1 MAGKSQSRVRPP
13 RRRFI
18 LRSRGLQTALVLA
31 SAGRCSCGSGA
42 PAGGAVLAPP
52 GTRTTRTET
61 DVVPPGGAAAREQR
75 SFLQQTPPVNSE
87 TAARFATRIVS
98 KLGHQSVPPPP
109 QALPINSSQEED
121 EQAETAFSTTT
132 HRSSGTT
139 GTFSAAGSAMNS
151 LMASFPS
158 SAPPL
163 QLEEQAQASEFPLP
177 AAGAAPAELGANM
190 GQRLSEDS
198 KTLGSAAEQLL
209 GVQADLNRVQNEVE
223 GQVFDLETVRQF
235 FAEHQYLS
243 ASKRTL
249 EEKNAALQNQ
259 VAVVGAELAEAQA
272 AYANT
277 TAVLQS
283 RALEAE
289 RETKKLRAQEAEVEK
304 EYIGHRVAIAEDE
317 KVRAENSELLEKMEH
332 MNRLET
338 AKASAEQDAAASR
351 VLAKKEAKFALELQD
366 TIASLRGQVADL
378 KKAVAGKDAVL
389 VDHVKQLKEG
399 AKKIEEADKT
409 RILSLEQ
416 SEAELRSQLA
426 AAVQRADSLTGKNRE
441 LEDLLKSVQQQAV
454 GKFEQLKAKIG
465 QYKSHIVTLR
475 ESVAQNVLARK
486 SAEAENQ
493 RLTDLMLK
501 SDAQTLKRQLDEVK
515 KAHEQSQADLRD
527 MSTLKAK
534 AEAALVEEE
543 SARAAAENIAG
554 IEKQAAEKARLEKT
568 EKVSACEKSKAEE
581 LAVKGKELMACQS
594 AMNSLE
600 EEKCGVRWAE
610 LNKESVLQIEKC
622 KKDIP
627 LMKEKITTLSSEVAV
642 LQAASNGKLC
652 AESGGTE
659 GAGGS
664 GGEAGETSSGE
675 MPLPPEEAAGEAAAA
690 GAEDAAGA
698 PPSLVQQ
705 DLPDEA
711 ADQAAITGEGEPDQ
725 MS

>member
-1 MAGKSQSRVRPP
+1 
-13 RRRFI
+13 
-18 LRSRGLQTALVLA
+18 
-31 SAGRCSCGSGA
+31 
-42 PAGGAVLAPP
+42 
-52 GTRTTRTET
+52 
-61 DVVPPGGAAAREQR
+61 
-75 SFLQQTPPVNSE
+75 
-87 TAARFATRIVS
+87 
-98 KLGHQSVPPPP
+98 
-109 QALPINSSQEED
+109 
-121 EQAETAFSTTT
+121 
-132 HRSSGTT
+132 
-139 GTFSAAGSAMNS
+139 MNS

-259 VAVVGAELAEAQA
+259 VAVA

-399 AKKIEEADKT
+399 AKKIEEADK
-409 RILSLEQ
+409 

-581 LAVKGKELMACQS
+581 LAV
-594 AMNSLE
+594 
-600 EEKCGVRWAE
+600 
-610 LNKESVLQIEKC
+610 
-622 KKDIP
+622 
-627 LMKEKITTLSSEVAV
+627 
-642 LQAASNGKLC
+642 
-652 AESGGTE
+652 
-659 GAGGS
+659 
-664 GGEAGETSSGE
+664 
-675 MPLPPEEAAGEAAAA
+675 
-690 GAEDAAGA
+690 
-698 PPSLVQQ
+698 
-705 DLPDEA
+705 
-711 ADQAAITGEGEPDQ
+711 
-725 MS
+725 